1 MDSYSPEWH
10 SESEFYYPDE
20 VDENVNTENTDKHEQ
35 VNEKSDKQQQFLAEV
50 HDFIEEQRPENT
62 EKKTLYDINVWKRY
76 LTSAGEERNIEDIPA
91 KDLNLHMSRFFM
103 EIKKKDGD
111 QYEPTTLTS
120 FHRSLQRYLN
130 DHGSTVNILKDQQF
144 SLSREALSSRKRQLL
159 RDFGKG
165 NRPQAARP
173 LTNAEE
179 DLMFE
184 RGEFGDQDPEV
195 LQRPVWW
202 LLSLHFG
209 FRARDE
215 SRKLKW
221 GNVKLQSNGETG
233 NEELVWTAER
243 GSKCRNGEGPGRP
256 FCPTAQASNNARC
269 PIFFYKAFRS
279 HRPTEMNNPESPFYL
294 AIKHKRKPSD
304 TVWYMNAPLGKNS
317 IGKFLK
323 MAAKRTGLQGN
334 VTNHA
339 VRKTS
344 IGRLLDADVP
354 ANYVA
359 QLSGHKNLK
368 SLDSYKSASLLHQRK
383 MSLVLSRSK
392 HMEHTTST
400 TTSNELAVSTASAS
414 TTKPNSS
421 VYPPDTPGAA
431 SAKGLFSGATIGKIE
446 GCSFAFNL
454 ADDSNKDR
462 KPRKR
467 RIIVSDDSDSD

>member
-1 MDSYSPEWH
+1 M
-10 SESEFYYPDE
+10 
-20 VDENVNTENTDKHEQ
+20 
-35 VNEKSDKQQQFLAEV
+35 

-62 EKKTLYDINVWKRY
+62 KKKTLYDINVWKRY
-76 LTSAGEERNIEDIPA
+76 LTSAGDERNIEDIPA
-91 KDLNLHMSRFFM
+91 KDLNLHMCRFFM
-103 EIKKKDGD
+103 EIKKKDGE
-111 QYEPTTLTS
+111 QYEPRTLIS

-130 DHGSTVNILKDQQF
+130 DHGSTLNIFKDQQF
-144 SLSREALSSRKRQLL
+144 SLSRGALSSRKRQLL

-165 NRPQAARP
+165 NRPQAARH
-173 LTNAEE
+173 LTDAEE

-195 LQRPVWW
+195 PQRTVWW

-215 SRKLKW
+215 RRKLKW
-221 GNVKLQSNGETG
+221 GDVKLQINAETG

-256 FCPTAQASNNARC
+256 FCPIAQASNNARC
-269 PIFFYKAFRS
+269 PVFFYKAFRS
-279 HRPTEMNNPESPFYL
+279 HRPTEMNDQESLFYL
-294 AIKHKRKPSD
+294 AINHKRKPSD

-383 MSLVLSRSK
+383 MSLVLSRS
-392 HMEHTTST
+392 EHVKSTTST
-400 TTSNELAVSTASAS
+400 ATTNKLAISTASAS
-414 TTKPNSS
+414 KANSS
-421 VYPPDTPGAA
+421 ASVSDPPNTPEAA
-431 SAKGLFSGATIGKIE
+431 STTPDLFSGATIGKIE
-446 GCSFAFNL
+446 GCSFTFNL
-454 ADDSNKDR
+454 APEDLSKGR
-462 KPRKR
+462 TPRKR
-467 RIIVSDDSDSD
+467 HVIVSDDSDSE